1 LPRRDEAGPAPPFAD
16 MRAAYVMKPEEPTL
30 ERFAF
35 LHDPA
40 GRAARARRMIAL
52 LRDCA
57 GISLD
62 GKRVLDVGCSAGL
75 MTREIGTH
83 AQFTIGLEIAADA
96 VKYAGARHSRRGQV
110 AFIRGSA
117 ECLPFPA
124 AAFDLVICNHVY
136 EHVRDLHAL
145 LAEIE
150 RVLRP
155 GGICWFAAGHTFQFL
170 EPHHRLPFLSMMPRS
185 CAGVLM
191 RLFRR
196 GNSYEERFIPPW
208 RLRSILRVI
217 GTPRLASAA
226 ALRDP
231 ERYELATG
239 LLRSRLA
246 RRLVRRVAG
255 PAAWLAPTHLWIVE
269 KPL

>member
-1 LPRRDEAGPAPPFAD
+1 MATSG
-16 MRAAYVMKPEEPTL
+16 EPTL

-40 GRAARARRMIAL
+40 GRAARARRIVAL

-57 GISLD
+57 GVSLD

-75 MTREIGTH
+75 MTREIAAG
-83 AQFTIGLEIAADA
+83 ARFTVGLEIAADA
-96 VKYAGARHSRRGQV
+96 LAYAAAHHSRRDQL

-117 ECLPFPA
+117 ERLPFPT
-124 AAFDLVICNHVY
+124 AAFDVVICNHVY
-136 EHVRDLHAL
+136 EHVADVHAL

-155 GGICWFAAGHTFQFL
+155 GGVCWFAAGHTFQL
-170 EPHHRLPFLSMMPRS
+170 VEPHHRLPLRAAMPRS
-185 CAGVLM
+185 WASAVM
-191 RLFRR
+191 RLLGR
-196 GNSYEERFIPPW
+196 GGSYDERFVPPW
-208 RLRSILRVI
+208 RLRSLLRVI

-239 LLRSRLA
+239 LLRYGFT
-246 RRLVRRVAG
+246 RRLIRRCAV
-255 PAAWLAPTHLWIVE
+255 PVAWLAPTHLWIVE
-269 KPL
+269 KPR

>member
-1 LPRRDEAGPAPPFAD
+1 
-16 MRAAYVMKPEEPTL
+16 MKPEDPTL

-57 GISLD
+57 GVSLN

-75 MTREIGTH
+75 MTREIG
-83 AQFTIGLEIAADA
+83 AQAHFTIGLEIAADA
-96 VKYAGARHSRRGQV
+96 VEYAGAHHARYGEV

-117 ECLPFPA
+117 ESLPFPPA
-124 AAFDLVICNHVY
+124 VFDLVICNHVY
-136 EHVRDLHAL
+136 EHVDDLHAL

-155 GGICWFAAGHTFQFL
+155 GGVCWFAAGHTFQLL
-170 EPHHRLPFLSMMPRS
+170 EPHHHLPFLSIMPRS
-185 CAGVLM
+185 WAGALM

-196 GNSYEERFIPPW
+196 GSSYEERFVPPW
-208 RLRSILRVI
+208 RLPSILRVI
-217 GTPRLASAA
+217 GTPRLASAT

-239 LLRSRLA
+239 LLGSRLM
-246 RRLVRRVAG
+246 RRLVRRFAG